1 MKFRF
6 ASRGLQALYTSGVGA
21 RRYPASVVD
30 GFFAVMKIVDA
41 AGGVGD
47 LYAFK
52 SLHFEKLSGDGSG
65 QRSLRL
71 DRRWRLIVTVDVELA
86 QPEVVVQEIVDYH

>member
-6 ASRGLQALYTSGVGA
+6 ASRRLQALYTSGGGSTGVS
-21 RRYPASVVD
+21 RVDVD
-30 GFFAVMKIVDA
+30 GFFEVMKIVDA
-41 AGGVGD
+41 AAGVGD

-52 SLHFEKLSGDGSG
+52 SMHFEKLSGDRSG

-71 DRRWRLIVTVDVELA
+71 DRRWRLMVTVDVEPP